1 MKKWYLLAVV
11 FLLMAG
17 VWFWQYSTSD
27 ELKIYFFDTSEG
39 DAIFINTPQ
48 GYHILVDG
56 GPDRKILRLLAESLP
71 YGDRT
76 IDLVV
81 STHPHADHLSGL
93 LAVLEEYQVNKILTT
108 GVLHTTNDYEEWLK
122 QIKNKNI
129 PYQIARAGD
138 NIEFSDGV
146 RFEILWPEDD
156 LTGQRAQDL
165 NDTSV
170 VLRVVYGKTAALLTG
185 DIPQTVEQILIQEGN
200 LSAQILKV
208 AHQGSNTSSS
218 KEFLQAVAPTW
229 AVILVGAN
237 NRYGH
242 PSSKVLNRL
251 QALGIN
257 VLRTDLLGSISFI
270 SNGQNWFRKN

>member
-170 VLRVVYGKTAALLTG
+170 VLRVVYGKTATLLTG